1 VAPATVAFGVQMS
14 VLKPIREAAKSV
26 VFKYTSLAAPRYPYN
41 TEPIQ
46 LARLVNELE
55 RLKDVRGNVVE
66 IGLARGMTA
75 RFLCEHIR
83 NQKLEDTLTY
93 YAIDTFQSFTEED
106 LDYEVHKRG
115 KPLFGLKAF
124 DYNDYEVWKKNFADF
139 KFVKVI
145 KSDCSIVDYDALAP
159 LKLSFLD
166 VDLYLPT
173 QKTLPKLYKATVS
186 GGAILVD
193 DVKDNS
199 IYDGAY
205 QAYMEYCEELKV
217 EPIFL
222 GNKCGV
228 IYKP

>member
-1 VAPATVAFGVQMS
+1 MS
-14 VLKPIREAAKSV
+14 VLKPFREAAKSFA
-26 VFKYTSLAAPRYPYN
+26 FKYTNLGAPRYPYN
-41 TEPIQ
+41 TEPLQ
-46 LARLVNELE
+46 LAKLVGELE
-55 RLKDVRGNVVE
+55 RLRDVKGNIVE

-83 NQKLEDTLTY
+83 NEQLEDSLTY
-93 YAIDTFQSFTEED
+93 YAIDTFESFTQES
-106 LDYEVHKRG
+106 LDYEVSKRG
-115 KPLFGLKAF
+115 KSLFSLKAF

-145 KSDCSIVDYDALAP
+145 KSDCSEVDYDALAP
-159 LKLSFLD
+159 IKVSFLD

-205 QAYMEYCEELKV
+205 QAYMEFCRELQV
-217 EPIFL
+217 EPIFV